1 LYKKNKPIPEKDKE
15 PQLNER
21 IIQLQNEAAAVSCDY
36 KLDEYDIQ
44 ELTFDKYC
52 EKFPDTHYVDI
63 HRMIRFKVGN
73 TAQNYLV
80 IYTEEEV
87 TDSVQ
92 FKKKRFS
99 RKRVGFHPVITGEAT
114 YDEYGSLKGF
124 DIGTPKCSFDI
135 PFNPDNVKKIIAA
148 ARSGPK
154 ELLIA
159 KGALYGENPIAE
171 PPISIPN
178 LQNFLFGDFDLLAEA
193 GRLHYLNTGS
203 GFDEFLKVRATNLSH
218 GVDIQ
223 QSKKEN
229 GDRQREK

>member
-1 LYKKNKPIPEKDKE
+1 LVYNKKKIVVEKSPEAQVND
-15 PQLNER
+15 R
-21 IIQLQNEAAAVSCDY
+21 IRQLQTEAEAVSCTY
-36 KLDEYDIQ
+36 SLNEYDIA
-44 ELTFDKYC
+44 ELVFDKYV

-63 HRMIRFKVGN
+63 HRMMRIKVGN

-80 IYTEEEV
+80 YYTQEEV

-92 FKKKRFS
+92 FKKKKFN
-99 RKRVGFHPVITGEAT
+99 RKRVGFHPIISGEAS
-114 YDEYGSLKGF
+114 YDSYGTLTGY

-135 PFNPDNVKKIIAA
+135 PFNPDNVRKIIAA
-148 ARSGPK
+148 ARSGPR

-159 KGALYGENPIAE
+159 KGATMGENPLAE

-178 LQNFLFGDFDLLAEA
+178 LQNILFADFDLLAEA

-203 GFDEFLKVRATNLSH
+203 GYDEFLKVRATNLSH
-218 GVDIQ
+218 GADIQQ

-229 GDRQREK
+229 GDKEK

>member
-1 LYKKNKPIPEKDKE
+1 LVYKKQKSVAQKSIEPVLNDRIMQLKE
-15 PQLNER
+15 
-21 IIQLQNEAAAVSCDY
+21 EAASVSCDY
-36 KLDEYDIQ
+36 SLSEYDIS

-178 LQNFLFGDFDLLAEA
+178 LQNFLFADFDLLAEA

-203 GFDEFLKVRATNLSH
+203 GYDEFLKVRATNLSH
-218 GVDIQ
+218 GVDI
-223 QSKKEN
+223 KKEN
-229 GDRQREK
+229 ADEKK